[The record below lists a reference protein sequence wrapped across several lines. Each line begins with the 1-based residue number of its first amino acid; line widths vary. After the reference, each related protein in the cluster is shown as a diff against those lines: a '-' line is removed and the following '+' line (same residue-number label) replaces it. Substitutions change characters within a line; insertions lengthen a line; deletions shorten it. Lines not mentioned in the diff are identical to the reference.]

1 MAKKQN
7 ILPKLR
13 VMAEYG
19 SSGIWMIGQIGI
31 FRHGMIEHHA
41 LGLPP
46 ELARH
51 FDEWIMEYTS
61 PLENPGH
68 SLDVTG
74 FNATGRAL
82 AAELKRFLGPAY
94 QVEYLPEKE
103 DGSLGAAES
112 ITGAD
117 ELP

>member
-1 MAKKQN
+1 MAKKAN
-7 ILPKLR
+7 ILPNLR

-19 SSGIWMIGQIGI
+19 SSGIWD
-31 FRHGMIEHHA
+31 RRGMIEHHA
-41 LGLPP
+41 LGLLP
-46 ELARH
+46 ELAHH

-68 SLDVTG
+68 SLDVTA

-82 AAELKRFLGPAY
+82 AAELKQFLGPAY

-112 ITGAD
+112 ITEAN
-117 ELP
+117 ELQ